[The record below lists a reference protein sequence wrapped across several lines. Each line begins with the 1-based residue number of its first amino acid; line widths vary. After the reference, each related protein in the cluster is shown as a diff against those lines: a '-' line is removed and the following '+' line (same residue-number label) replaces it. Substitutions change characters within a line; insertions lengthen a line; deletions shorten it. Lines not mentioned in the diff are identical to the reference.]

1 MIQKLSRHQIRE
13 KVLQTLFSMN
23 FNVAVS
29 KEDAIRYVLAYQ
41 VTNEENEIQPPD
53 HLIFL
58 VSEVI
63 SNQEKL
69 DQLIEKH
76 LAKKWNLQ
84 RISKI
89 ELLILRMAVFEIYY
103 VDEANVPSIVAINE
117 AVELAKAFGDESSS
131 KFINGVLSNVLKE
144 KC

>member
-13 KVLQTLFSMN
+13 KALQTLFSMN

-29 KEDAIRYVLAYQ
+29 KEDAIRYVLSYQ
-41 VTNEENEIQPPD
+41 VKDEENEIQPPD

-63 SNQEKL
+63 VNQEKL
-69 DQLIEKH
+69 DHMIEKY

-89 ELLILRMAVFEIYY
+89 ELLILRMAVFEICYI
-103 VDEANVPSIVAINE
+103 DEANVPSVAAINE